1 MAEFSFELRSK
12 LKKAESRE
20 EVEALLKADGQDTA
34 LTDEVWRKAEE
45 LCAQDGQD
53 LSLDEL
59 EDVAGGRD
67 WWTEGCAAT
76 VEAGSSCWA
85 TDGGCSICNISYSN
99 LPNSDTCT
107 KCGRTWCVRWLDYG
121 GVECKYCGII
131 RDPWGLYSKK

>member
-45 LCAQDGQD
+45 LRARDGQE
-53 LSLDEL
+53 LSMDEL

-67 WWTEGCAAT
+67 WYEEGCAAT
-76 VEAGSSCWA
+76 VEPNSDCWS
-85 TDGGCSICNISYSN
+85 TDGGCYMSNISYSYM
-99 LPNSDTCT
+99 PNCKCP
-107 KCGRTWCVRWLDYG
+107 KCGRNACNLGGYHWL
-121 GVECKYCGII
+121 CRNCGNIH
-131 RDPWGLYSKK
+131 